1 MKIFLLLNL
10 LFNLNRNIIN
20 DFISN
25 RPIYKYK
32 EMKEIRY
39 IYFYNFDNFN
49 IDEIEI
55 YAADKKISFNYE
67 LIDYYTVDLNNYYP
81 LSCITIVNNQLNS
94 LFSIKYN
101 NINDFN
107 EDAFAYI
114 EISNNKKLIKFED
127 LLISNPKWSIISSN
141 KKLKESESLILIE
154 WKMSNENKFY
164 FCRIDIKN
172 NIYML
177 N

>member
-127 LLISNPKWSIISSN
+127 LLISNPKWSIISN

-154 WKMSNENKFY
+154 
-164 FCRIDIKN
+164 
-172 NIYML
+172 
-177 N
+177 